1 MLAATRRWLRRNRT
15 YIAVGTAVVGGTYLV
30 GQYVLGKLNEARE
43 RAQLDRIAKEN
54 IRRRFEQN
62 QTDCSITVLALLPTL
77 TDNLLHALP
86 CEQVTHELQ
95 QKRAERLARASG
107 DGHSEQSSQRDGDSA
122 SVASF
127 PTGSYVYASQ
137 MMDGAPPKKS
147 KAQLWNE
154 LKISAVTR
162 SFTFIYSLSLLIM
175 LTRIQLNLLGRLN
188 YLQSVISLAQPPAP
202 GRHNSISLEDH
213 DDANAG
219 LSFGHDF
226 ETNRKYLTYSWWIMH
241 KGYAHILDKVRM
253 AVEDVW
259 GPVSPTEMLTAD
271 RLRGL
276 VVEVRKRVEGATEHD
291 RYAVKWLPYLLPPRE
306 EEEAM
311 LVDSGFITPAPASPV
326 HHQAQP
332 PASGSHPGAG
342 ASASAVPS
350 HPNTDSAPLRQL
362 LDETAD
368 LIDSPSFTRVNTLVL
383 NALFSQLIDQK
394 VVQASYPQPNSQTP
408 PASEAGGVPQPRLQE
423 IESAVT
429 VVPADPRVKLASI
442 LAILTRQ
449 AHVLGNGNAPN
460 EYVSA
465 VDAQVRELDSFAAVI
480 YTNNLDQQTE
490 PTEQARP
497 KTAESGVKAAEAAP
511 ASRVSQA
518 PADDETV
525 EKDMES
531 TWAKVTGSTGFS
543 SR

>member
-1 MLAATRRWLRRNRT
+1 MLAATRRWFRRNRT
-15 YIAVGTAVVGGTYLV
+15 YIALGTAVVGGSYLV
-30 GQYVLGKLNEARE
+30 GQFVLGKINEARE
-43 RAQLDRIAKEN
+43 RALLDRIAKEN

-86 CEQVTHELQ
+86 CEQITQELQ

-107 DGHSEQSSQRDGDSA
+107 DGQSEQSSQRDGDSA
-122 SVASF
+122 SLASF
-127 PTGSYVYASQ
+127 QTGSYVYASQ
-137 MMDGAPPKKS
+137 MIDSTATKKS

-162 SFTFIYSLSLLIM
+162 SFTFIYSLSLLII

-202 GRHNSISLEDH
+202 GRNNSISLEDH
-213 DDANAG
+213 DDGHATV
-219 LSFGHDF
+219 SFGHDF

-241 KGYAHILDKVRM
+241 KGYAQILDKVRI

-259 GPVSPTEMLTAD
+259 GPVSPTEMLTAE

-276 VVEVRKRVEGATEHD
+276 VMEVRKKVEGATEHD
-291 RYAVKWLPYLLPPRE
+291 RYATKWLPYLLPPRE
-306 EEEAM
+306 EEDAM
-311 LVDSGFITPAPASPV
+311 LVESGFITPPLSSPV
-326 HHQAQP
+326 HQAQRSDP
-332 PASGSHPGAG
+332 G
-342 ASASAVPS
+342 ASAVRSS
-350 HPNTDSAPLRQL
+350 SNTDCAPLRQL

-368 LIDSPSFTRVNTLVL
+368 LIDSPSFTRVNNLTL

-394 VVQASYPQPNSQTP
+394 VIQASYPQPNSQTP
-408 PASEAGGVPQPRLQE
+408 PASEAGAPQPRLHE

-460 EYVSA
+460 EYMSA
-465 VDAQVRELDSFAAVI
+465 VDSEVRELDSFAAVI
-480 YTNNLDQQTE
+480 YTNNLEHQA
-490 PTEQARP
+490 EQARP
-497 KTAESGVKAAEAAP
+497 KTAESGVKAPEPVTANNVAP
-511 ASRVSQA
+511 
-518 PADDETV
+518 PALADETV
-525 EKDMES
+525 ENDMES